1 METEVSQLRFQNN
14 DLRKCVDDL
23 KGNYNKLTETES
35 IWQKKWSNSEG
46 NITQEM
52 ISFDNKRNALFKIE
66 SDMLSKI
73 LKKFNET
80 N

>member
-35 IWQKKWSNSEG
+35 IWQKNDLIVKV
-46 NITQEM
+46 I
-52 ISFDNKRNALFKIE
+52 L
-66 SDMLSKI
+66 
-73 LKKFNET
+73 LKK
-80 N
+80 